1 MKFFA
6 GVAVGAVLV
15 GGLGWYLLDQQA
27 REPLRFP
34 TYQLMDIGDY
44 VRLEGSLIGGESP
57 PVNGFY
63 SVQCFEPRL
72 ECEITSISEIGRKH
86 LGMFDQTTLPVSEW
100 SETHIRMSS
109 KDEAFVAN
117 ACNFYQID
125 IDRENKSATYTRR
138 PLETAP
144 MDCGERFEERVLRW
158 QFGDGEA
165 WGDLNNPS

>member
-6 GVAVGAVLV
+6 GVAVGALV
-15 GGLGWYLLDQQA
+15 VAGLAAYFIKQIDN
-27 REPLRFP
+27 ESIRFP

-44 VRLEGSLIGGESP
+44 VRVDGSLTGGESA
-57 PVNGFY
+57 PVNGYY
-63 SVQCFEPRL
+63 SVQCYQDRM
-72 ECEITSISEIGRKH
+72 ECDITSISEIGRKQV
-86 LGMFDQTTLPVSEW
+86 GIFDQTTLPVSEW
-100 SETHIRMSS
+100 SKTHIRMSS
-109 KDEAFVAN
+109 KDLAFRGN
-117 ACNFYQID
+117 ACNFYEIA
-125 IDRENKSATYTRR
+125 IDRQKKSATYTRR

>member
-15 GGLGWYLLDQQA
+15 GGLGWYLLDRQA
-27 REPLRFP
+27 NEPIRFP
-34 TYQLMDIGDY
+34 TYQMMDLRDY
-44 VRLEGSLIGGESP
+44 VRVEGSLTGGESA
-57 PVNGFY
+57 PVNSFY
-63 SVQCFEPRL
+63 SVQCYQHRM
-72 ECEITSISEIGRKH
+72 ECDITSMSEIGRKH
-86 LGMFDQTTLPVSEW
+86 LGMFDQATLPVSEW
-100 SETHIRMSS
+100 SKTHIRMSS
-109 KDEAFVAN
+109 KDLALQGN
-117 ACNFYQID
+117 ACNFYEIA
-125 IDRENKSATYTRR
+125 IDRQKKSATYTRR

>member
-6 GVAVGAVLV
+6 GLAVGVVLA
-15 GGLGWYLLDQQA
+15 GGLAAFIIEKNGA
-27 REPLRFP
+27 EPIRFP

-44 VRLEGSLIGGESP
+44 VRLEGSLVGGESP

-117 ACNFYQID
+117 ACNFYEID

-138 PLETAP
+138 PLEAAP
-144 MDCGERFEERVLRW
+144 ADCSERFEEKVLRW
-158 QFGDGEA
+158 RFDDGEA
-165 WGDLNNPS
+165 WAD